1 MAQGEARKTE
11 TADQRGSGQGL
22 ANKET
27 DFPGWYNDVVM
38 RAELAE
44 DAPVRG
50 CMVVRPYG
58 WTLWENAVDILDR
71 RFKETDVVNAAFPL
85 LIPQSL
91 LLKEA
96 EHVEGFAPEVAWVT
110 IGGGDELP
118 EPLAVRPTSEAII
131 GPIYAKWIQSYRDL
145 PILINQWGSV
155 MRWEKRPRLFL
166 RTSEFWWQE
175 GHTAHATEAE
185 AEERTRMMLEVY
197 RAFLEEDMGI
207 PVIPGRKSEGQKFP
221 GALRTYTV
229 EAMMGD
235 GKALQAGTSHNL
247 GDHFAHAYDIMFL
260 DENNQRRYA
269 WTTSWGMS
277 TRIIGATIMVH
288 GDQAGL
294 ILPPRVAPHQVV
306 IVPIWRKDEEKADV
320 LALVDRVA
328 AQLKKAGVRV
338 KVDAADTKSV
348 GWKFNEWE
356 LKGVPLRIEIGPRD
370 VQNNS
375 VVLARRDIRSKEA
388 KEFVGV
394 DALTNR
400 VPELLDDIQK
410 SLFNRAVAFREAN
423 TVYASTYDELVQ
435 GVEDRK
441 FVHAFVSTDPEVEEK
456 IKNDTKATHRCVP
469 LDQKGDRGPCIVT
482 GKICSERAVF
492 ARAY

>member
-1 MAQGEARKTE
+1 MAQ
-11 TADQRGSGQGL
+11 ADKGSGQAL
-22 ANKET
+22 ANKES

-58 WTLWENAVDILDR
+58 WTLWENATGILDR

-85 LIPQSL
+85 LIPQSF

-110 IGGGDELP
+110 RGGGDELA

-197 RAFLEEDMGI
+197 RSFLEDDMAI

-247 GDHFAHAYDIMFL
+247 GDHFARAYDIVYL
-260 DENNQRRYA
+260 DENNQRQYA

-294 ILPPRVAPHQVV
+294 ILPPHVAPHQVV
-306 IVPIWRKDEEKADV
+306 IVPIWRQDDQKGDV
-320 LALVDRVA
+320 LAAADRVA
-328 AQLKKAGVRV
+328 AMLKGAGVRV
-338 KVDAADTKSV
+338 KVDANDTKSA

-356 LKGVPLRIEIGPRD
+356 LKGVPVRIEIGPRD
-370 VQNNS
+370 VQSHS
-375 VVLARRDIRSKEA
+375 VVLARRDNRSRETKET
-388 KEFVGV
+388 VGM
-394 DALTNR
+394 DALTQR
-400 VPELLDDIQK
+400 VPELLEDIQK
-410 SLFNRAVAFREAN
+410 SLFKKALAFREAN
-423 TVYASTYDELVQ
+423 TVVARTYDDLVQ
-435 GVEDRK
+435 GVADNK
-441 FVHAFVSTDPEVEEK
+441 FVRAFVSSDPEVEEK
-456 IKNDTKATHRCVP
+456 IKNDTKATHRCIP
-469 LDQKGDRGPCIVT
+469 LEQTGESGLCIVT
-482 GKICSERAVF
+482 GKICYEQAIF

>member
-1 MAQGEARKTE
+1 MAQEEK
-11 TADQRGSGQGL
+11 ADQKGFGQAL
-22 ANKET
+22 ADKEA

-58 WTLWENAVDILDR
+58 YTLWENASDILDR

-85 LIPQSL
+85 LIPQSF

-110 IGGGDELP
+110 IGGGEELA

-166 RTSEFWWQE
+166 RTTEFWWQE

-197 RAFLEEDMGI
+197 RAFLEEDMAI

-229 EAMMGD
+229 EAMMAD
-235 GKALQAGTSHNL
+235 GRALQSGTSHNL
-247 GDHFAHAYDIMFL
+247 GDHFARAYDMMYL
-260 DENNQRRYA
+260 DENNERQYC

-288 GDQAGL
+288 GDQTGL
-294 ILPPRVAPHQVV
+294 ILPPRV
-306 IVPIWRKDEEKADV
+306 
-320 LALVDRVA
+320 
-328 AQLKKAGVRV
+328 
-338 KVDAADTKSV
+338 
-348 GWKFNEWE
+348 
-356 LKGVPLRIEIGPRD
+356 
-370 VQNNS
+370 
-375 VVLARRDIRSKEA
+375 
-388 KEFVGV
+388 
-394 DALTNR
+394 
-400 VPELLDDIQK
+400 
-410 SLFNRAVAFREAN
+410 
-423 TVYASTYDELVQ
+423 
-435 GVEDRK
+435 
-441 FVHAFVSTDPEVEEK
+441 
-456 IKNDTKATHRCVP
+456 
-469 LDQKGDRGPCIVT
+469 
-482 GKICSERAVF
+482 
-492 ARAY
+492 